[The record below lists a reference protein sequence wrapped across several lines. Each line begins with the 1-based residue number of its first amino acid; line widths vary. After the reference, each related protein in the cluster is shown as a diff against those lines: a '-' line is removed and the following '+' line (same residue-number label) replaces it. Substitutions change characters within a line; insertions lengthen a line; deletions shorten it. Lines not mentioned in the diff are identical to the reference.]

1 MQRVGILRGG
11 VSSEY
16 DISLKTGANVQ
27 RALHDAGLEAVD
39 MLLDK
44 EGVLH
49 IKGIPAG
56 LEDVKDHVDLV
67 WNALHGEFGEDGQLQ
82 ALLDINDIPYTGA
95 SASVS
100 DMAFNK
106 QRAKEEAKSLGIDT
120 PTAVLIIPD
129 GSESVSEVTQKIY
142 KTMAPPWVLKP
153 LTGGGSVRS
162 HFAFTPL
169 ELSQFVDE
177 SISDGTAFIAEQYIY
192 GREAAVGVIDHFRN
206 QETYALPVMEVQ
218 SPSRGLLAHETRA
231 GDEEYSR
238 LHGGFTADE
247 RGMLANLAKKIHAHF
262 GAKDYSQSEFI
273 VDSRGKPWFI
283 ELDTHPHLTNNSP
296 FLAALNAVGATLQ
309 EFVKSVV
316 EPPSDSSASRGKK

>member
-1 MQRVGILRGG
+1 MQRIGILRGG

-27 RALHDAGLEAVD
+27 RALYDAGLEAID

-44 EGVLH
+44 DGVLH
-49 IKGIPAG
+49 IKGIPTG
-56 LEDVKDHVDLV
+56 LEDAKNHVDLV
-67 WNALHGEFGEDGQLQ
+67 WNALHGEFGEDGQIQ
-82 ALLDINDIPYTGA
+82 ALLDINAIPYTGA
-95 SASVS
+95 SSQVAEL
-100 DMAFNK
+100 AFDK
-106 QRAKEEAKSLGIDT
+106 QRAKEHAKKLGIDT
-120 PTAVLIIPD
+120 PTSVLIIPE
-129 GSESVSEVTQKIY
+129 GNESVSEVTQKIY

-153 LTGGGSVRS
+153 LSGGGSVHT

-177 SISDGTAFIAEQYIY
+177 SISEGVPFIAEQYIQ
-192 GREAAVGVIDHFRN
+192 GREAAVGVIDDFRN
-206 QETYALPVMEVQ
+206 QETYALPVVEVH
-218 SPSRGLLAHETRA
+218 SSSRGTLTHEMRA
-231 GDEEYSR
+231 GEQEYTK
-238 LHGGFTADE
+238 LHGGFSADE
-247 RGMLANLAKKIHAHF
+247 RGVLAELAKKLHTHF

-296 FLAALNAVGATLQ
+296 FLTALNAVGASLQ

-316 EPPSDSSASRGKK
+316 EKK